1 MRRQRQSMGN
11 NGFSLLE
18 VLVALVIFTIGILG
32 MAALQIVTIK
42 GNYFSNNLTEATAL
56 AQQKFEEL
64 VQTDYSLDGSGQ
76 PLEAGTHSETNGIY
90 TVNWTVQD
98 DTPIQDTKTIVITVT
113 WSERGKQHQTSL
125 RLIKSSS
132 VDDSYKAS

>member
-1 MRRQRQSMGN
+1 MNRKLRKVN
-11 NGFSLLE
+11 NSGFSLLE
-18 VLVALVIFTIGILG
+18 VLVALIIFTIGILG
-32 MAALQIVTIK
+32 MAALQITAIK
-42 GNYFSNNLTEATAL
+42 GNYFSSNLSEAMAL
-56 AQQKFEEL
+56 AQEKFEEL
-64 VQTDYSLDGSGQ
+64 VQTDYNLDGAGQ
-76 PLEAGTHSETNGIY
+76 PLEAGNHSETSGKY

-125 RLIKSSS
+125 RLIKSSA